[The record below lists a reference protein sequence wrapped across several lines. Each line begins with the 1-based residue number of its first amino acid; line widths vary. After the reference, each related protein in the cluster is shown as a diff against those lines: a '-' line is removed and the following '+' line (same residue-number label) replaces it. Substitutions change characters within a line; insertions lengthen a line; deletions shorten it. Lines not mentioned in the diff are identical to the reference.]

1 MENKSLPQN
10 WKIKPMPEVVKWE
23 SGGTPK
29 ATERSYYENG
39 TIPWLIIGD
48 LNDGIVT
55 KSQSKITELGLA
67 NSSAKLIPPGT
78 LMVAMYG
85 SIGKLGI
92 SGMECC
98 TNQAIAFAKEL
109 YNVIPK
115 YMFYYMSFVKPT
127 LISMGK
133 GGTQK
138 NISQTV
144 LRSLNVI
151 VPPIEEQQY
160 IVFRIEELFSELDK
174 GVETLQTIKEQLA
187 VYRQAVLKEALN
199 GIKGQPYTVKDVC
212 KEIKVGIVIKPS
224 QYYTD
229 EQVGIKAFRS
239 ANVREF
245 HVEDKNWAYL
255 SIAGHQANARSI
267 VHTGDILI
275 VRSGYPGT
283 ACVVPEQF
291 NGCNAIDIL
300 IAVPNRDLVLPEFL
314 CAYTNSPLG
323 KKFVNEKKRGV
334 GQKHFNVSG
343 YSKMLISVPSLDK
356 QEEIVKKIASRLSVC
371 DSIEQTVDTALAQ
384 AEAMRQSILK
394 KAFEGELCK

>member
-1 MENKSLPQN
+1 
-10 WKIKPMPEVVKWE
+10 MPEVVKWE

>member
-10 WKIKPMPEVVKWE
+10 WKIKPMPEVVKWG

-98 TNQAIAFAKEL
+98 TNQSIAFAKEL